1 MMQMGKLEALEDLED
16 LGEPAASDSL
26 ASAANPH
33 ISVKN
38 DHFWSH
44 KPSVL
49 KLELGLELELEWQP
63 RPPGQKRQFAN
74 LKFLMQIW
82 PVLDPGEKF

>member
-38 DHFWSH
+38 DHFWFH

-49 KLELGLELELEWQP
+49 KLELGLELELEWHYTIPPWQP
-63 RPPGQKRQFAN
+63 PIFTQ
-74 LKFLMQIW
+74 
-82 PVLDPGEKF
+82 

>member
-49 KLELGLELELEWQP
+49 KLELGPGVGAEWQP
-63 RPPGQKRQFAN
+63 KPPGQKRQLA
-74 LKFLMQIW
+74 KKSLMQIW
-82 PVLDPGEKF
+82 SVLDPGEKF

>member
-82 PVLDPGEKF
+82 PVLDPVEKF